1 MQRAPGNR
9 SGNAMPNGAGTDTV
23 RRIVYF
29 DGHGITGHLVLIAGY
44 VAAGTLVAVAG
55 SLGKDRRRQEVGV

>member
-1 MQRAPGNR
+1 
-9 SGNAMPNGAGTDTV
+9 MPNGAGTDAV

-29 DGHGITGHLVLIAGY
+29 DGHGITRHLVLIAGY

-55 SLGKDRRRQEVGV
+55 SLRNDRRKQEVGV